1 MQFTIHETSLPG
13 ALMIEPVCFRDERGF
28 FLESWNYRD
37 FAAHGIEIT
46 FVQDNH
52 SRSVKHVLRGFHYQD
67 MTAPMVKLVRCTL
80 GSVLDVIV
88 DLRVGSPT
96 FGRWHAVELTA
107 DNMLQLLVPI
117 GFGHAFLALSEVAEI
132 QYKCSTYYTPS
143 AEGVIAW
150 NDPDIGVPWPVT
162 APILSQRDRNGM
174 RLAEY
179 LERPAFRFADVAGG
193 R

>member
-1 MQFTIHETSLPG
+1 MQFTLHTTPLPG
-13 ALMIEPVCFRDERGF
+13 AVIIEPVCFRDERGF
-28 FLESWNYRD
+28 FLESWNRRD
-37 FAAHGIEIT
+37 FEARGITID

-96 FGRWHAVELTA
+96 FGRWYAVELTA
-107 DNMLQLLVPI
+107 DNMLQLLVPV
-117 GFGHAFLALSEVAEI
+117 GFGHAFLTLSDIAEI
-132 QYKCSTYYTPS
+132 QYKCSAYYTPS

-150 NDPDIGVPWPVT
+150 DDPDIGVDWPVRQ
-162 APILSQRDRNGM
+162 PILSQRDQDGM
-174 RLAEY
+174 RLATY
-179 LERPAFRFADVAGG
+179 LARPVFRFE